1 MSEASQQREVK
12 RNNKIMKKGFNFTI
26 GGQKYETT
34 VKEIEPNVAEVVVN
48 GTSFIVEFQKNE
60 SKKVKAARVA
70 APTAAPSAA
79 PVAAKPAGAAVVKS
93 PLPGSIVKVMVKP
106 GDSVKKGDTLLT
118 MESMKMENVVA
129 SEYTGTVKNVLVAA
143 GQNVMQDDKLV
154 EIETVAV
161 AATPAAPKPVAAPQ
175 PKPAA
180 APAPAPAPAA
190 APVGG
195 NKINSPLPG
204 SVISV
209 AVKEGQ
215 AVKKGDTLLVLESM
229 KMENPIL
236 ADCDGTVSKI
246 AVAPGQSVMQDDL
259 LVVIA

>member
-1 MSEASQQREVK
+1 
-12 RNNKIMKKGFNFTI
+12 MKKGFNFTI

-70 APTAAPSAA
+70 APTAAPTAA
-79 PVAAKPAGAAVVKS
+79 PVAAKPAGAATVKS

-118 MESMKMENVVA
+118 MESMKMENIVA
-129 SEYTGTVKNVLVAA
+129 SEYTGTVKNVLVQP

-161 AATPAAPKPVAAPQ
+161 AAAPAAPKPAPVAPKAAPASA
-175 PKPAA
+175 PT
-180 APAPAPAPAA
+180 PAPAPAPAA

-195 NKINSPLPG
+195 TKVTSPLPG
-204 SVISV
+204 SVIKV
-209 AVKEGQ
+209 NVTEGQ

-236 ADCDGTVSKI
+236 SDCDGTVTKI
-246 AVAPGQSVMQDDL
+246 AVAAGQSVMQEDL
-259 LVVIA
+259 LVVIG

>member
-1 MSEASQQREVK
+1 
-12 RNNKIMKKGFNFTI
+12 MKKGFNFTI

-79 PVAAKPAGAAVVKS
+79 PAAKPAGAATVKS

-118 MESMKMENVVA
+118 MESMKMENIVA
-129 SEYTGTVKNVLVAA
+129 SEYTGTVKNVLVQA

-154 EIETVAV
+154 EIETVAE
-161 AATPAAPKPVAAPQ
+161 AAAPAAPKAVAAPQ

-195 NKINSPLPG
+195 NKVNSPLPG

>member
-1 MSEASQQREVK
+1 
-12 RNNKIMKKGFNFTI
+12 MKKKFSFTI
-26 GGQKYETT
+26 GGQKYDTT
-34 VKEIEPNVAEVVVN
+34 VKEIETNVAEVVVN
-48 GTSFIVEFQKNE
+48 GTSFIVEFQKKE
-60 SKKVKAARVA
+60 SKKVTAARVA
-70 APTAAPSAA
+70 APAASVAAAPAQ
-79 PVAAKPAGAAVVKS
+79 PAGSATVKS

-129 SEYTGTVKNVLVAA
+129 SEYTGTVKNVLVQP

-161 AATPAAPKPVAAPQ
+161 AAAPAAPKPAPVA
-175 PKPAA
+175 PKA
-180 APAPAPAPAA
+180 APAPQPAPAPAA

-195 NKINSPLPG
+195 NKVNSPLPG

-229 KMENPIL
+229 KMENPIM
-236 ADCDGTVSKI
+236 ADCDGTVTKI

>member
-1 MSEASQQREVK
+1 
-12 RNNKIMKKGFNFTI
+12 MKKGFNFTI

-70 APTAAPSAA
+70 APTAAPTAA
-79 PVAAKPAGAAVVKS
+79 PVAAKPAGAATVKS

-129 SEYTGTVKNVLVAA
+129 SEYTGTVKNVLVQA

-161 AATPAAPKPVAAPQ
+161 AAAPAPQPVAAPQ

-180 APAPAPAPAA
+180 APAPQPAPAPAPAPAA

-259 LVVIA
+259 LVVIG

>member
-1 MSEASQQREVK
+1 
-12 RNNKIMKKGFNFTI
+12 MKKGFNFTI

-79 PVAAKPAGAAVVKS
+79 TAAKPAGAATVKS

-129 SEYTGTVKNVLVAA
+129 SEYTGTVKNVLVQA

-161 AATPAAPKPVAAPQ
+161 AAAPAPQPVAAPQ

-180 APAPAPAPAA
+180 APAPAPAPAPAA

-195 NKINSPLPG
+195 NKISSPLPG

-236 ADCDGTVSKI
+236 SDCDGTVTKI
-246 AVAPGQSVMQDDL
+246 AVAAGQSVMQDDL

>member
-1 MSEASQQREVK
+1 
-12 RNNKIMKKGFNFTI
+12 MKKGFNFTI

-70 APTAAPSAA
+70 APTAAPTAA
-79 PVAAKPAGAAVVKS
+79 TVAKPAGAATVKS

-129 SEYTGTVKNVLVAA
+129 SEYTGTVKNVLVQA

-154 EIETVAV
+154 EIETVAE
-161 AATPAAPKPVAAPQ
+161 AAAPAAPKPVAAPQ

-180 APAPAPAPAA
+180 APAPAPAPAPAA

-209 AVKEGQ
+209 AVTEGQ

-236 ADCDGTVSKI
+236 SDCDGTVTKI

-259 LVVIA
+259 LVVIG

>member
-1 MSEASQQREVK
+1 
-12 RNNKIMKKGFNFTI
+12 MKKGFNFTI

-70 APTAAPSAA
+70 APTAAPTAA
-79 PVAAKPAGAAVVKS
+79 PAAAKPAGAAVVKS

-106 GDSVKKGDTLLT
+106 GDSIKKGDTLLT

-129 SEYTGTVKNVLVAA
+129 SEYTGTVKNVLVQA

-161 AATPAAPKPVAAPQ
+161 AA
-175 PKPAA
+175 
-180 APAPAPAPAA
+180 APAPAPVAAPAPKPAPAPAPAAPASAPAA

-236 ADCDGTVSKI
+236 SDCDGTVTKI
-246 AVAPGQSVMQDDL
+246 AVAAGQSVMQDDL
-259 LVVIA
+259 LVVIG

>member
-1 MSEASQQREVK
+1 
-12 RNNKIMKKGFNFTI
+12 MKKGFNFTI

-70 APTAAPSAA
+70 APTAAPHAA
-79 PVAAKPAGAAVVKS
+79 PVAAKPAGAATVKS

-118 MESMKMENVVA
+118 MESMKMENIVA
-129 SEYTGTVKNVLVAA
+129 SEYTGTVKNVLVQA

-161 AATPAAPKPVAAPQ
+161 AAAPAPAPVAAPQ
-175 PKPAA
+175 PKPAPAPA
-180 APAPAPAPAA
+180 AAPAPAPAA

-236 ADCDGTVSKI
+236 SDCDGTVTKI
-246 AVAPGQSVMQDDL
+246 AVAAGQSVMQDDL
-259 LVVIA
+259 LVVIG

>member
-1 MSEASQQREVK
+1 
-12 RNNKIMKKGFNFTI
+12 MKKGFNFTI

-70 APTAAPSAA
+70 APTATPTAA
-79 PVAAKPAGAAVVKS
+79 PVAKPAGAAVVKS

-106 GDSVKKGDTLLT
+106 GDSIKKGDTLLT

-161 AATPAAPKPVAAPQ
+161 AAAPAPAPVAAPQ

-180 APAPAPAPAA
+180 APAPAAAPKPAPAA

-209 AVKEGQ
+209 AVTEGQ

-236 ADCDGTVSKI
+236 SDCDGTVTKI
-246 AVAPGQSVMQDDL
+246 AVAAGQSVMQDDL

>member
-1 MSEASQQREVK
+1 
-12 RNNKIMKKGFNFTI
+12 MKKGFNFTI

-70 APTAAPSAA
+70 APTATPTAA
-79 PVAAKPAGAAVVKS
+79 AVAKPAGAAVVKS

-118 MESMKMENVVA
+118 MESMKMENIVA

-154 EIETVAV
+154 EIETVAE
-161 AATPAAPKPVAAPQ
+161 AAAPVAPKPVAAPQ

-180 APAPAPAPAA
+180 PAPAPAPAPAA

-236 ADCDGTVSKI
+236 SDCDGTVTKI
-246 AVAPGQSVMQDDL
+246 AVAAGQSVMQDDL
-259 LVVIA
+259 LVVIG

>member
-1 MSEASQQREVK
+1 
-12 RNNKIMKKGFNFTI
+12 MKKGFNFTI

-79 PVAAKPAGAAVVKS
+79 PATKPAGAATVKS

-129 SEYTGTVKNVLVAA
+129 SEYTGTVKNVLVQA

-161 AATPAAPKPVAAPQ
+161 AAPAAPKAVAAPQ

-180 APAPAPAPAA
+180 APAPAPAPAPAA

>member
-1 MSEASQQREVK
+1 
-12 RNNKIMKKGFNFTI
+12 MKKGFNFTI

-70 APTAAPSAA
+70 APTAAPTAA
-79 PVAAKPAGAAVVKS
+79 PAAAKPAGAAVVKS

-106 GDSVKKGDTLLT
+106 GDSIKKGDTLLT

-129 SEYTGTVKNVLVAA
+129 SEYTGTVKNVLVQA

-161 AATPAAPKPVAAPQ
+161 AAAPAPAPVAAPQ

-209 AVKEGQ
+209 AVTEGQ

-236 ADCDGTVSKI
+236 SDCDGTVTKI
-246 AVAPGQSVMQDDL
+246 AVAAGQSVMQDDL
-259 LVVIA
+259 LVVIG

>member
-1 MSEASQQREVK
+1 
-12 RNNKIMKKGFNFTI
+12 MKKKFSFTI
-26 GGQKYETT
+26 GGQKYDTT
-34 VKEIEPNVAEVVVN
+34 VKEIETNVAEVVVN
-48 GTSFIVEFQKNE
+48 GTSFIVEFQKKE
-60 SKKVKAARVA
+60 SKKVTAARVA
-70 APTAAPSAA
+70 APAASVAAAPAQ
-79 PVAAKPAGAAVVKS
+79 PAGAATVKS

-129 SEYTGTVKNVLVAA
+129 SEYTGTVKNVLVQP

-161 AATPAAPKPVAAPQ
+161 AAAPAAPKPVAAPQ

-180 APAPAPAPAA
+180 APAPQPAPAPAPAA

-195 NKINSPLPG
+195 NKVNSPLPG

-229 KMENPIL
+229 KMENPIM
-236 ADCDGTVSKI
+236 ADCDGTVTKI

>member
-1 MSEASQQREVK
+1 
-12 RNNKIMKKGFNFTI
+12 MKKGFKFTI

-70 APTAAPSAA
+70 APTAAPTAA
-79 PVAAKPAGAAVVKS
+79 PVAAKPAGAATVKS

-154 EIETVAV
+154 EIETVAE
-161 AATPAAPKPVAAPQ
+161 AAAPAAPKAVVAPQ

-236 ADCDGTVSKI
+236 ADCDGTVS
-246 AVAPGQSVMQDDL
+246 
-259 LVVIA
+259 

>member
-1 MSEASQQREVK
+1 
-12 RNNKIMKKGFNFTI
+12 MKKGFNFTI

-70 APTAAPSAA
+70 APAAAPTAAP
-79 PVAAKPAGAAVVKS
+79 AAKPAGAAVVKS

-106 GDSVKKGDTLLT
+106 GDNIKKGDTLLT
-118 MESMKMENVVA
+118 MESMKMENIVA
-129 SEYTGTVKNVLVAA
+129 SEYTGTVKNVLVQA

-154 EIETVAV
+154 EIETVAE
-161 AATPAAPKPVAAPQ
+161 AAAPAAPKAVAAPQ
-175 PKPAA
+175 PKPAPAPAPA
-180 APAPAPAPAA
+180 AAPAPAPAA

-209 AVKEGQ
+209 AVTEGQ

-236 ADCDGTVSKI
+236 SDCDGTVTKI
-246 AVAPGQSVMQDDL
+246 AVAAGQSVMQDDL
-259 LVVIA
+259 LIVIG

>member
-1 MSEASQQREVK
+1 
-12 RNNKIMKKGFNFTI
+12 MKKGFNFTI

-70 APTAAPSAA
+70 APSAAPTAA

-106 GDSVKKGDTLLT
+106 GDSIKKGDTLLT

-129 SEYTGTVKNVLVAA
+129 SEYTGTVKNVLVQA

-161 AATPAAPKPVAAPQ
+161 AAAPAPAPVAAPQ
-175 PKPAA
+175 PKPAPAPAA
-180 APAPAPAPAA
+180 APAPAPAV

-195 NKINSPLPG
+195 NKISSPLPG

-209 AVKEGQ
+209 AVTEGQ

-236 ADCDGTVSKI
+236 SDCDGTVTKI
-246 AVAPGQSVMQDDL
+246 AVAAGQSVMQDDL
-259 LVVIA
+259 LVVIG

>member
-1 MSEASQQREVK
+1 
-12 RNNKIMKKGFNFTI
+12 MKKGFNFTI

-79 PVAAKPAGAAVVKS
+79 PVAAKPAGAATVKS

-118 MESMKMENVVA
+118 MESMKMENIVA
-129 SEYTGTVKNVLVAA
+129 SEYTGTVKNVLVQA

-154 EIETVAV
+154 EIETVAE
-161 AATPAAPKPVAAPQ
+161 AAAPAAPKAVAAPQ

-180 APAPAPAPAA
+180 APAPAPAPA
-190 APVGG
+190 PVGG
-195 NKINSPLPG
+195 NKVNSPLPG

>member
-1 MSEASQQREVK
+1 
-12 RNNKIMKKGFNFTI
+12 MKKKFSFTI
-26 GGQKYETT
+26 GGQKYDTT
-34 VKEIEPNVAEVVVN
+34 VKEIETNVAEVVVN
-48 GTSFIVEFQKNE
+48 GTSFIVEFQKKE
-60 SKKVKAARVA
+60 SKKVKAAHVA

-79 PVAAKPAGAAVVKS
+79 PVAAAKPAGAAVVKS
-93 PLPGSIVKVMVKP
+93 PLPGSIVKVMVQP
-106 GDSVKKGDTLLT
+106 GQAVKKGDTLLT
-118 MESMKMENVVA
+118 MESMKMENIVA
-129 SEYTGTVKNVLVAA
+129 SEYTGTVKNVLVQA

-154 EIETVAV
+154 EIETVAE
-161 AATPAAPKPVAAPQ
+161 AAAPAAPKAVAAPQ

-180 APAPAPAPAA
+180 APAPAPAPAPAA

-209 AVKEGQ
+209 AVSEGQ

-246 AVAPGQSVMQDDL
+246 AVASGQSVMQDDL
-259 LVVIA
+259 LVVIG

>member
-1 MSEASQQREVK
+1 
-12 RNNKIMKKGFNFTI
+12 MKKGFNFTI

-70 APTAAPSAA
+70 APTAAPTAA

-106 GDSVKKGDTLLT
+106 GDSIKKGDTLLT

-129 SEYTGTVKNVLVAA
+129 SEYTGTVKTVLVQA

-161 AATPAAPKPVAAPQ
+161 AAAPAPAPVAAPQ
-175 PKPAA
+175 PKPAP
-180 APAPAPAPAA
+180 APAPAAPAPAPAA

-236 ADCDGTVSKI
+236 SDCDGTVTKI
-246 AVAPGQSVMQDDL
+246 AVAAGQSVMQDDL
-259 LVVIA
+259 LVVIG

>member
-1 MSEASQQREVK
+1 
-12 RNNKIMKKGFNFTI
+12 MKKKFSFTI
-26 GGQKYETT
+26 GGQKYDTT
-34 VKEIEPNVAEVVVN
+34 VKEIETNVAEVVVN
-48 GTSFIVEFQKNE
+48 GTSFIVEFQKKE
-60 SKKVKAARVA
+60 SKKVTAARVA
-70 APTAAPSAA
+70 APAGSA
-79 PVAAKPAGAAVVKS
+79 PVAAPAQPAGAATVKS

-129 SEYTGTVKNVLVAA
+129 SEYTGTVKNVLVQP

-161 AATPAAPKPVAAPQ
+161 AAAPAAPKPAPVAPKAAPAPQ
-175 PKPAA
+175 
-180 APAPAPAPAA
+180 PAPAPAPAA
-190 APVGG
+190 APAPVGG
-195 NKINSPLPG
+195 NKVNSPLPG

-229 KMENPIL
+229 KMENPIM
-236 ADCDGTVSKI
+236 ADCDGTVTKI

>member
-1 MSEASQQREVK
+1 
-12 RNNKIMKKGFNFTI
+12 MKKGFNFTI

-70 APTAAPSAA
+70 APTATPTAA
-79 PVAAKPAGAAVVKS
+79 PVAKPAGAAVVKS

-106 GDSVKKGDTLLT
+106 GDSIKKGDTLLT

-129 SEYTGTVKNVLVAA
+129 SEYTGTVKNVLVQA

-161 AATPAAPKPVAAPQ
+161 AAAPAPA
-175 PKPAA
+175 PAA
-180 APAPAPAPAA
+180 APAPKPAPAPAPAAAPAPAPAA

-236 ADCDGTVSKI
+236 SDCDGTVTKI
-246 AVAPGQSVMQDDL
+246 AVAAGQSVMQDDL
-259 LVVIA
+259 LVVIG